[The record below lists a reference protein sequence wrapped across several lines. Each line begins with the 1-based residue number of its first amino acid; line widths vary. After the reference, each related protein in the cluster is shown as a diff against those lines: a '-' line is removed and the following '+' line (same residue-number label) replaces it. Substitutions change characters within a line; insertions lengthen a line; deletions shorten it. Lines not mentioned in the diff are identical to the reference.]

1 RPATVIPAR
10 WTAVQLSVGQLHH
23 ARVGVTAKTLANHR
37 SNTRAALRWFGKEHD
52 VPQRGARLLPEWERF
67 RDRIDNRLRERLYSL
82 MRHCS
87 ARRICP
93 SSVNDNI
100 FDEYWRYRTEMTALT
115 SNNTARRFMARAWNA
130 SVAVIDGWL
139 LRPLTEPPIKRAE
152 PTW

>member
-1 RPATVIPAR
+1 MTAATLLEPSFADLIAAIAQAAELSEQHRRHWTCSLQRIAKWLDRPATVIPAR

-23 ARVGVTAKTLANHR
+23 ARVAVTPKTLANHR
-37 SNTRAALRWFGKEHD
+37 SNSRAALRWFGKEHE

-100 FDEYWRYRTEMTALT
+100 FDEYWR
-115 SNNTARRFMARAWNA
+115 
-130 SVAVIDGWL
+130 
-139 LRPLTEPPIKRAE
+139 
-152 PTW
+152 